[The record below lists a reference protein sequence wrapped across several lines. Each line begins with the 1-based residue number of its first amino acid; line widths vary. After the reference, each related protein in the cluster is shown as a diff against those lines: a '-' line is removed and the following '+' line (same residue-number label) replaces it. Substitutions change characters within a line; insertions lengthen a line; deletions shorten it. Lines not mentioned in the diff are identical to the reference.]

1 MSRWYRAY
9 AGTVKDDKLAEVSVI
24 AGCSRSVAIA
34 VWHAIL
40 ESAAETDDGGRFET
54 TPRRVAAALCEPLA
68 AIQAV
73 FDGMTEI
80 AMIGGDSVTAW
91 KARQYESDK
100 STERSRKHRETKRN
114 AHATLQGRCA
124 TPPETEAETEEQK
137 EGATAPSSGAVAKF
151 DYDLVENQCR
161 EAAGLEQASAPGLM
175 VIGPLLRLLEAGAT
189 LERDIL
195 PVLRAAKAKGQ
206 KGSTWTYYLPAIE
219 RGLKPPDAV
228 KLIPPQ
234 SPDAA
239 TVFVEV
245 GTEEWDAW
253 QDHKG
258 KKMPFKHYPEHQAEG
273 WLFPT
278 KWPPQKEGLAA

>member
-80 AMIGGDSVTAW
+80 TMIGGDSVTAW

-100 STERSRKHRETKRN
+100 STERSRKHREAKRN
-114 AHATLQGRCA
+114 ADATLQGRCA
-124 TPPETEAETEEQK
+124 TPPEAETDTEEQK
-137 EGATAPSSGAVAKF
+137 EDTASAASSS
-151 DYDLVENQCR
+151 
-161 EAAGLEQASAPGLM
+161 ASAPEIDLIEAERRCEQAASSDHLGSFAP
-175 VIGPLLRLLEAGAT
+175 IAELLHRQAD
-189 LERDIL
+189 LERDVL
-195 PVLRAAKAKGQ
+195 PVIRARPASGGRVSSWKFYVPIIAEAMAKRAPPQAAQGPPPVFVIE
-206 KGSTWTYYLPAIE
+206 GSPEWQAWQAIE
-219 RGLKPPDAV
+219 PKQLKAMQTNAGLGRYFA
-228 KLIPPQ
+228 
-234 SPDAA
+234 
-239 TVFVEV
+239 
-245 GTEEWDAW
+245 
-253 QDHKG
+253 
-258 KKMPFKHYPEHQAEG
+258 
-273 WLFPT
+273 T
-278 KWPPQKEGLAA
+278 KWPPQKEGMAA